1 MTAMHEDSMKKYIKA
16 VGIRIITD
24 VKGYGVAVAAVL
36 LYAVAVNLIFHA
48 FCPLVIL
55 SGFPCPGCGVS
66 RATLCFM
73 TGRWQS
79 AWQMNPVI
87 FPIVLFAAY
96 FCLCRYLLGR
106 KVKGAKTG
114 IAVILVLLF
123 VVYCLRMYL
132 HFPDRIPYVYVE
144 ENVLAR
150 IFPFYEQI
158 LHEYGIL

>member
-96 FCLCRYLLGR
+96 FCLCQ
-106 KVKGAKTG
+106 T
-114 IAVILVLLF
+114 
-123 VVYCLRMYL
+123 
-132 HFPDRIPYVYVE
+132 PDTVHV
-144 ENVLAR
+144 
-150 IFPFYEQI
+150 
-158 LHEYGIL
+158 